1 MGRDHP
7 GGVEPQRFPHHAVEV
22 GQRRRI
28 FRDRQSLAS
37 IVFSSW
43 AAVSKASVV
52 KQLRAYYELDLL
64 EPASVDPH
72 TGYRRYTIARVPTTH

>member
-1 MGRDHP
+1 
-7 GGVEPQRFPHHAVEV
+7 
-22 GQRRRI
+22 
-28 FRDRQSLAS
+28 LAS